1 MNKPIIFIIIDSVRS
16 FKTGLDD
23 RDKLA
28 VMEKFGEVS
37 IEFKNAFC
45 SAPSSIMSAS
55 SMVTGISSAFI
66 ARNYNDW
73 KFNEGSS
80 IVSLQS
86 ILMKKGYEI
95 FSIDNSK
102 ESREMMQTLTLPLR
116 KKFFPKGFSHADY
129 WTNKDICKI
138 LENLLS
144 VHKPQK
150 KSFFMLWFDCREDP
164 LTSQYVEESI
174 NIFKKYNFY
183 NDSII
188 FLTSDHGYPDPN
200 SGLTKKTMKGIGHDM
215 IVTDD
220 NIQIPLYLKYPNCS
234 PKKVYSLVSNV
245 DFAPTVLD
253 LLEIDQNELSK
264 FSEGKSM
271 LQTIKNENNKIV
283 NDRTIRIDTRLFS
296 QDNRITALRT
306 KEFKFI
312 NYVDQKKHELYDLN
326 IDKNEV
332 SPLDTTQE
340 KNKKILDKFISK
352 FNEYEKKING
362 YHKNQII
369 KNLKNIKNEI
379 ISCNSIFINNK
390 IPKELLRIIVESIKT
405 INPKVKIY
413 FPKEYDLFIP
423 NVEIYDNKDNKKK
436 YYFDYIFSIKEKTF
450 FSFVPKNFLDDNNI
464 NFKKV
469 FYFDFDMKKY
479 SPFISKWFW
488 PIWKYS
494 LNKRFYKDEPK
505 LILIDI
511 IKIFKTVFLKYF
523 LKKENKIDI
532 YQQKQLR
539 DRVLLNEKNK

>member
-1 MNKPIIFIIIDSVRS
+1 
-16 FKTGLDD
+16 
-23 RDKLA
+23 
-28 VMEKFGEVS
+28 
-37 IEFKNAFC
+37 
-45 SAPSSIMSAS
+45 
-55 SMVTGISSAFI
+55 
-66 ARNYNDW
+66 
-73 KFNEGSS
+73 
-80 IVSLQS
+80 
-86 ILMKKGYEI
+86 
-95 FSIDNSK
+95 
-102 ESREMMQTLTLPLR
+102 
-116 KKFFPKGFSHADY
+116 
-129 WTNKDICKI
+129 
-138 LENLLS
+138 
-144 VHKPQK
+144 
-150 KSFFMLWFDCREDP
+150 MLWFDCREDP

-253 LLEIDQNELSK
+253 LLKIDQNELSK

-379 ISCNSIFINNK
+379 ISCNNIFINNK
-390 IPKELLRIIVESIKT
+390 IPKELLRIIVESIKS
-405 INPKVKIY
+405 INPKIKIY

-423 NVEIYDNKDNKKK
+423 NVEIYDNKDDKKK

-450 FSFVPKNFLDDNNI
+450 FSFVPKNFLDDYNI

-511 IKIFKTVFLKYF
+511 IKIFKTVFFKYF